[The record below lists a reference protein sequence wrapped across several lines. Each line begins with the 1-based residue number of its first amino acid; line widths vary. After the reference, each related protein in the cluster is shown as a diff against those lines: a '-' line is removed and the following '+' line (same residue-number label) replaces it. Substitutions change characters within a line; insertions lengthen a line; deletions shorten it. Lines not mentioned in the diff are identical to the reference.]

1 MAGPLEEAFQ
11 EGFQLLSRK
20 SDRLENVTIDPRTYQ
35 TDMKMR
41 KFDGNWLDRDLSAT
55 ERQHV
60 GLSLLYA
67 LRKVGNRPIPVVVD
81 TPTSRMDRDHKGW
94 SVTRFYPALSHQ
106 VIVLATSDDLGDGL
120 YDELNDSGALGL
132 ELYIEEST
140 ENGVRVNET
149 NLSAFFG
156 A

>member
-1 MAGPLEEAFQ
+1 MT
-11 EGFQLLSRK
+11 GF
-20 SDRLENVTIDPRTYQ
+20 P
-35 TDMKMR
+35 
-41 KFDGNWLDRDLSAT
+41 GNWLDRDLSAT

-67 LRKVGNRPIPVVVD
+67 LRKVGNRPIPVVID

-120 YDELNDSGALGL
+120 YDELKQTENLGL
-132 ELYIEEST
+132 ELLIEEISDNSVKVS
-140 ENGVRVNET
+140 ES
-149 NLSAFFG
+149 NLAVFFG
-156 A
+156 E